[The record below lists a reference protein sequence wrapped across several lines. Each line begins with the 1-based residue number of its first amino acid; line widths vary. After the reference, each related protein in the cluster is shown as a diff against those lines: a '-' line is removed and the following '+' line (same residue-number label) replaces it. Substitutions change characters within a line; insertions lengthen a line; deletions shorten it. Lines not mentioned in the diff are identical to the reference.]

1 MSSFVFRITGRRTA
15 SIDTPN
21 IEHLSPLSFF
31 RVTRCIINLHDALA
45 ASDFALTHSIS
56 LHPTPAFPLFSRAA
70 SVKSCG
76 ENVQGGTVVY
86 PWKCGSNGQGGG
98 GPPRWTQLP
107 AVPNQIPNT
116 YVVKEEDGSTPAD
129 ATPNIA
135 YPSGGVYVHIH
146 LDVLFHHGSTG
157 DCEKCPAQ

>member
-45 ASDFALTHSIS
+45 ASDFALTHSSS

-98 GPPRWTQLP
+98 GPPPVTGTGGGGP
-107 AVPNQIPNT
+107 PP
-116 YVVKEEDGSTPAD
+116 VKGKGGGGPPPVKGGSTK
-129 ATPNIA
+129 
-135 YPSGGVYVHIH
+135 GV
-146 LDVLFHHGSTG
+146 LL
-157 DCEKCPAQ
+157 